1 MKTAKAGGKI
11 SFPDDSFQQESSL
24 IGDDINISAIVKPSG
39 NSFEESFDMKLLT
52 KTVQGTLTKIDE
64 ESAECDSVMR
74 PKSQHMSELP
84 AGPEEPAAQNTFEAE
99 LNFSN

>member
-1 MKTAKAGGKI
+1 MIA
-11 SFPDDSFQQESSL
+11 
-24 IGDDINISAIVKPSG
+24 DDINISAIVKPSG

-74 PKSQHMSELP
+74 PKS
-84 AGPEEPAAQNTFEAE
+84 
-99 LNFSN
+99 